1 MQNHQTLCRIHFDQQ
16 ATRYDTA
23 SFGSHARKLYL
34 LLLAQLEQLPPRR
47 VLDVGCDTGELLRQ
61 LRRR

>member
-1 MQNHQTLCRIHFDQQ
+1 MQNHQTPSRIHFDQQ

-23 SFGSHARKLYL
+23 SFGSHARKLYP
-34 LLLAQLEQLPPRR
+34 LLLAQLPPRR